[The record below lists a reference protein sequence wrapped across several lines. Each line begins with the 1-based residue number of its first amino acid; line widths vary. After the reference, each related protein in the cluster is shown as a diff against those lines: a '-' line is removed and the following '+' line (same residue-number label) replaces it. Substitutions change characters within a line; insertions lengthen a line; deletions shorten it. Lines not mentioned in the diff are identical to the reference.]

1 MLCAALLPAALSAQ
15 APLTATGQVLRVTS
29 TDSIGVPG
37 IQVVLHEVGV
47 ETQGPRDSIRTDA
60 TGRFRFR
67 FRPDTLAV
75 YLVSA
80 RFDGIVY
87 FSDPI
92 DIESA
97 APSLALIV
105 SDTSTTEPVTASS
118 RHVVLRAPDVDGAR
132 QALDIVVL
140 RNTGTRTRVGRDTTT
155 AAWGMPL
162 PPGIAAATVGDA
174 DFSPDAISIRND
186 SALVFAPIAPGE
198 KQVVIQYVVPP
209 DLSPLRIPIADSI
222 GVVTLLAEETGVR
235 VRGLAPA
242 DSQVIAGTSFSRWTG
257 TPDPGTMVEVTV
269 PTGSGTGPAP
279 SWVLPALVA
288 ALGAVLLGAML
299 WLLRGRPRQPPAAA

>member
-1 MLCAALLPAALSAQ
+1 M
-15 APLTATGQVLRVTS
+15 
-29 TDSIGVPG
+29 
-37 IQVVLHEVGV
+37 LHEVGV
-47 ETQGPRDSIRTDA
+47 EKQGPRDSIRTDA
-60 TGRFRFR
+60 AGRFRFR

-80 RFDGIVY
+80 RFDGIAY

-92 DIESA
+92 DIESP
-97 APSLALIV
+97 APTLALIV
-105 SDTSTTEPVTASS
+105 SDTSSSEPVAAST

-140 RNTGTRTRVGRDTTT
+140 RNTGTRTRVGRDTVT

-162 PPGIAAATVGDA
+162 PPGVAAATVGDA

-209 DLSPLRIPIADSI
+209 DLSPFRIPVADSI
-222 GVVTLLAEETGVR
+222 AEMTLLAEEPGIR

-257 TPDPGTMVEVTV
+257 RPAPGAVLEVTF
-269 PTGSGTGPAP
+269 PSGGGTGPAP

-299 WLLRGRPRQPPAAA
+299 WLLRGRPRNPPAPA

>member
-1 MLCAALLPAALSAQ
+1 MLR
-15 APLTATGQVLRVTS
+15 ATP

-37 IQVVLHEVGV
+37 IEVVLHEVGV
-47 ETQGPRDSIRTDA
+47 EKQGPRDSTRTDA
-60 TGRFRFR
+60 AGRFRFR

-80 RFDGIVY
+80 RFDGIAY

-92 DIESA
+92 DIEST
-97 APSLALIV
+97 APTLALIV
-105 SDTSTTEPVTASS
+105 SDTSSTEPVSAST

-132 QALDIVVL
+132 EALDIVVL
-140 RNTGTRTRVGRDTTT
+140 RNSGTMTRVGRDTVT
-155 AAWGMPL
+155 AAWGMAL
-162 PPGIAAATVGDA
+162 PPGVLGATVGDA
-174 DFSPDAISIRND
+174 DFSPDAISIRDD

-198 KQVVIQYVVPP
+198 KQVVIQYMVPP
-209 DLSPLRIPIADSI
+209 DLSPFRIPIADSI
-222 GVVTLLAEETGVR
+222 NAVTLLAEEAGVR

-242 DSQVIAGTSFSRWTG
+242 DSQVIAGTSFTRWTG
-257 TPDPGTMVEVTV
+257 APGPGTTLEVTF
-269 PTGSGTGPAP
+269 PAGGGAGPAP

-299 WLLRGRPRQPPAAA
+299 WLLRGRPGNPPAPA

>member
-1 MLCAALLPAALSAQ
+1 MLAAQ
-15 APLTATGQVLRVTS
+15 APVTATGRVLRVS
-29 TDSIGVPG
+29 ATDSTGVSG

-47 ETQGPRDSIRTDA
+47 ETQGPRDSTRTDA
-60 TGRFRFR
+60 AGRFRFR

-80 RFDGIVY
+80 RYDGIAY
-87 FSDPI
+87 FSDPV

-97 APSLALIV
+97 TPTLALIV
-105 SDTSTTEPVTASS
+105 SDTSSTEPVSVLS

-140 RNTGTRTRVGRDTTT
+140 QNRGTRTRVGRDTVT

-162 PPGIAAATVGDA
+162 PPGVAAATVGDA

-209 DLSPLRIPIADSI
+209 ELAPFRVPIADSI
-222 GVVTLLAEETGVR
+222 GTVTLLAEEPR
-235 VRGLAPA
+235 VKVGGLAPA

-257 TPDPGTMVEVTV
+257 SPDPGTTLSITF
-269 PTGSGTGPAP
+269 PAGGGSGPAP
-279 SWVLPALVA
+279 SWVLPALVT
-288 ALGAVLLGAML
+288 ALGAVLLGAL
-299 WLLRGRPRQPPAAA
+299 IWLLRGRPRPPATEA